1 MTDWIDMLPAT
12 VPPEGE
18 VVMTRDSGGH
28 EQALKRVGNLFFFP
42 DMSMYVYY
50 VPRAWRRLTIKE
62 KAEEIAKLQAIADR
76 QAASIQQS
84 IAAMS
89 DAPQTGDGA

>member
-1 MTDWIDMLPAT
+1 MSNTGWVDMSLDT

-28 EQALKRVGNLFFFP
+28 EQPLKRMGNLFFFP

-50 VPRAWRRLTIKE
+50 VPRAWRELTDAECDAEITKLEAKAAADAESSRRSIEAMRATKE
-62 KAEEIAKLQAIADR
+62 
-76 QAASIQQS
+76 QQ
-84 IAAMS
+84 
-89 DAPQTGDGA
+89 